1 MERKP
6 SPDEIE
12 AKLVEILSVAPLTLE
27 HITDSLYPFGH
38 GYEDAIV
45 TVFEY
50 MTERIHDGEEGVAK
64 YGLKGYTYDKTPAKT
79 PDSPDMEIE
88 DESSEEFNASDDS
101 PDVAIEEEGS
111 EDDSVSEDSEEL
123 PGNEGME
130 GYNSPTLPP
139 PTTPRSYI
147 SSDELPLLPSVG
159 SDYPSTVDLGSLPTD
174 SSTEPESSPT
184 HAASSPTRS
193 FIAKHGGSPSSP
205 YIASSPPVITSSP
218 PPPVKTPAPVRR
230 GSESSD
236 SSLSS
241 PGSILDHPTPSLPP
255 RPFQSPV
262 PVLRGSESSDSF
274 LSSPGTILNHPTPSL
289 PPRPVKAPAPV
300 RRGSESSD
308 SSLSSPGSILNH
320 PTPSSPAP
328 VAGTK
333 RPAPT
338 NGGQPGPKRP
348 RKTAEPRKQ
357 TTKVARAGNVVL
369 QCTGTTRR
377 GARCGFTKQMP
388 QGTQTWDCGRHNR

>member
-147 SSDELPLLPSVG
+147 SSDELPLLPSIFHCE
-159 SDYPSTVDLGSLPTD
+159 TW
-174 SSTEPESSPT
+174 
-184 HAASSPTRS
+184 
-193 FIAKHGGSPSSP
+193 GSPSSP

-255 RPFQSPV
+255 RPVQSPV

-333 RPAPT
+333 RPAPI